1 MGSQGSLLPAQ
12 QALGEGALLLR
23 GFALA
28 AEREL
33 LAAVHSVSARAPFRH
48 MSVKGGRS
56 MSVAMTNC
64 GGLGW
69 LSDENGY
76 RYEAID
82 PLSGEPWPPLPASF
96 AELAAGAA
104 AAAGFA
110 GFQPDACLVNR
121 YAPGAQMGLHQD
133 KDEIDKNAP
142 IVSVS
147 LGLPAVFLFGG
158 LRRSERSQRIPLA
171 SGDVVVW
178 GGPLRLAYHGV
189 ARLAAGD
196 HPLNGASR
204 INLTFRKAR

>member
-1 MGSQGSLLPAQ
+1 MLPAQ
-12 QALGEGALLLR
+12 EALGEGAVLLR

-28 AEREL
+28 VEREL
-33 LAAVHSVSARAPFRH
+33 LAAVESVSARAPFRH
-48 MSVKGGRS
+48 MSVKGSRS

-64 GGLGW
+64 GDLGW
-69 LSDENGY
+69 VSDESGY
-76 RYEAID
+76 RYEAKD

-110 GFQPDACLVNR
+110 SFQPDACLINR

-133 KDEIDKNAP
+133 KDELDKNAP

-158 LRRSERSQRIPLA
+158 LRRSERPQRISLA

-189 ARLAAGD
+189 AKLAAGD
-196 HPLNGASR
+196 HPLSGSSR